1 VVSASHGPNPDVALW
16 VFVEIGHRLRNRRT
30 TLIIVTAL
38 QALRHDLAVA
48 ADPERAVT
56 TRWYFKMGPDGYGEG
71 DDALGVR
78 VPEQRRLARR
88 YWQSLSLE
96 DMDRLL
102 TEGIHEERLTALFVL
117 THHFASGRPG
127 QRQAVAEL
135 VLSRTD
141 RINNWDLVDAIAPSV
156 VGPWLQHRDRSVLD
170 RLAGSSSVW
179 ERRLAMVSTL
189 TFIRED
195 DFTWTFRLADTLLDD
210 PHDLVRKAVG
220 WMLREV
226 GNRDRTAE
234 QEFLATRYSRM
245 PRAMLRYAIEKF
257 PSPLREEYLSG
268 AISSP
273 GSRPVET
280 SPT

>member
-1 VVSASHGPNPDVALW
+1 M
-16 VFVEIGHRLRNRRT
+16 
-30 TLIIVTAL
+30 IIVTAL
-38 QALRHDLAVA
+38 QDLRRDLATA

-96 DMDRLL
+96 DLDQLL
-102 TEGIHEERLTALFVL
+102 AEGIHEERLTALFIL
-117 THHFASGRPG
+117 THHFTSGRPG

-141 RINNWDLVDAIAPSV
+141 RINNWDLVDAIAPPV
-156 VGPWLQHRDRSVLD
+156 IGPWLRDHDRSVLD
-170 RLAGSSSVW
+170 RLASSSSVW

-189 TFIRED
+189 AFIRED
-195 DFTWTFRLADTLLDD
+195 DFTWTFRLADALLDD

-226 GNRDRTAE
+226 GNRDRSAE
-234 QEFLATRYSRM
+234 EDFLVDRYLRM
-245 PRAMLRYAIEKF
+245 PRMTLRYAIEKF
-257 PSPLREEYLSG
+257 PAQRRKEYLSG
-268 AISSP
+268 SVLPDGATDRRGHSP
-273 GSRPVET
+273 LTRSR
-280 SPT
+280 